1 MSWIPAVSEGE
12 ASPEVKRTYNFLNEN
27 WGFVPNYFLALG
39 TQPQFLQDQVNL
51 FTHVMFEM
59 LFLRL

>member
-1 MSWIPAVSEGE
+1 MLTYAWTKNGGQVK

-51 FTHVMFEM
+51 FAHVMF
-59 LFLRL
+59 